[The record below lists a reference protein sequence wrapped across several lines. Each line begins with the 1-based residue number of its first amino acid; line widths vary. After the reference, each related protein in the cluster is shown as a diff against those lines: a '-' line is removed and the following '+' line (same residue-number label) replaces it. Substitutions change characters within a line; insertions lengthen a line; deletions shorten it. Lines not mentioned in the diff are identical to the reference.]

1 MNCQNCENELEPQ
14 NRFCPNC
21 GQKNHEI
28 NLRLKD
34 LLGELV
40 DEVFSLDN
48 RVFRTLKSIIT
59 KPGEITVAYLEGK
72 RIRFIPPVR
81 LYLVLSIL
89 LVFSLSDSGPP
100 AQSFSSYVSTSKTNG
115 IKFRQIHF
123 LFRNLEIDS
132 ITFSNLKNVSNEGLD
147 SILRKQAVFSDPIF
161 KSYVRKVQSLDNE
174 KGWERTRSLEENM
187 ISTSLILYMPV
198 LALIL
203 MLFFRNRYRF
213 YVQHVIHSV
222 YLNSVGFILTIV
234 GNKFSSTLFPILFPG
249 GKMIGAGN
257 HWILFGEIFF
267 LIFSTYIPLLVY
279 SFFSLRNT
287 YGETRLATTLKL
299 FIIAL
304 LYSVCFEFL
313 LDFLKVGF
321 VFYET

>member
-14 NRFCPNC
+14 DRFCPNC

-89 LVFSLSDSGPP
+89 LVFSLSDSGLP
-100 AQSFSSYVSTSKTNG
+100 AQSFSSYISTSETNG

-123 LFRNLEIDS
+123 LFRNLEVDS
-132 ITFSNLKNVSNEGLD
+132 VTYCNLKNVSNEGLD
-147 SILRKQAVFSDPIF
+147 SILRKQAVYSDPIF
-161 KSYVRKVQSLDNE
+161 KSYIRKVQSLDNE
-174 KGWERTRSLEENM
+174 KGWVRIRSLEENI
-187 ISTSLILYMPV
+187 ISTCLILCMPV
-198 LALIL
+198 LAMFL
-203 MLFFRNRYRF
+203 MLFFRKRYRF
-213 YVQHVIHSV
+213 YVQHLIHSIH
-222 YLNSVGFILTIV
+222 LNGVGFILIIIGNQFRETIFDLLMPK
-234 GNKFSSTLFPILFPG
+234 GGFSGITDWFLF
-249 GKMIGAGN
+249 
-257 HWILFGEIFF
+257 
-267 LIFSTYIPLLVY
+267 
-279 SFFSLRNT
+279 SF
-287 YGETRLATTLKL
+287 
-299 FIIAL
+299 I
-304 LYSVCFEFL
+304 
-313 LDFLKVGF
+313 
-321 VFYET
+321 